1 MCETRGSIQ
10 WRAGIWGFRLSAP
23 IKNLVKQSV
32 NELGFTEKRKYM
44 IEKNI
49 ILKSEKF
56 MLECINKDSAHDKY
70 HIYRVLNL
78 ALTIAES
85 EENVDLNLLII
96 SCLLHDI
103 GRQEQY
109 DNPEL
114 CHAKVG
120 GRKAYDFLISEGVD
134 ANNAMEVRK
143 AIESHRFRTNHIPIS
158 IEAKIL
164 FDADTIDATGAM
176 GIARSLQYEG
186 KIGIPLYNV
195 NSNGNVLEGRD
206 DINESFFKEY
216 ESKLKILYDRLFTVK
231 GKEIANQR
239 REIAREFYQSLKI
252 EVSQSHST
260 LECLLDRYSFM

>member
-1 MCETRGSIQ
+1 
-10 WRAGIWGFRLSAP
+10 
-23 IKNLVKQSV
+23 
-32 NELGFTEKRKYM
+32 M
-44 IEKNI
+44 IEKDI

-56 MLECINKDSAHDKY
+56 MLECIDKDSAHDKF

-85 EENVDLNLLII
+85 EENVDVNVLII

-109 DNPEL
+109 DNPQL
-114 CHAKVG
+114 CHAEIG
-120 GRKAYDFLISEGVD
+120 GRKAYDFLISEKVD
-134 ANNAMEVRK
+134 VNVATEVRK
-143 AIESHRFRTNHIPIS
+143 AIESHRFRTDHIPIS

-186 KIGIPLYNV
+186 KTGIPIYNV
-195 NSNGNVLEGRD
+195 NANGDVLEGSY

-216 ESKLKILYDRLFTVK
+216 ESKLKILYDRLITEK

-239 REIAREFYQSLKI
+239 RDIARKFYHSLKN
-252 EVSQSHST
+252 EVSESHST
-260 LECLLDRYSFM
+260 LKRLSEKYNFM